1 MVACVLSPEPT
12 ATGGSVHVEELEADS
27 KALCKDEVRRF
38 LEECLLPA
46 SEAATVIE
54 QARAIADSYGSAVLH
69 VELPAG
75 STIATATV
83 TAPGAR
89 TRHSESHRDAG
100 EQSEPLLEALL
111 AG

>member
-1 MVACVLSPEPT
+1 M
-12 ATGGSVHVEELEADS
+12 
-27 KALCKDEVRRF
+27 RRF

-46 SEAATVIE
+46 GEAATVIE
-54 QARAIADSYGSAVLH
+54 QARAIADAYGSAVLR

-75 STIATATV
+75 STVATASA
-83 TAPGAR
+83 TAPGSG
-89 TRHSESHRDAG
+89 TRHAESHRDAG